1 MYEDDPD
8 APPSEEEKRA
18 AAALKNALERED
30 DAGPPR
36 SAEGKWLSAHLRL
49 PTAEDSLGD
58 VRAWRLARGA
68 RESMQARRAA
78 AEQQGEGFSRL
89 GRSLT
94 STGGLLAAAAMLL
107 IVSWLIVGQGQR
119 AQTVANNASGREG
132 SAKVRTLQSSA
143 TSLRAAQT
151 MIYRSS
157 LKRAESPTKRLDLM
171 IETRLAELRNPHTG
185 DEGRGPVRNFSTSS
199 LSIVGAYR

>member
-18 AAALKNALERED
+18 AAALKSALERED

-36 SAEGKWLSAHLRL
+36 SVEGKWLAAHLRL

-68 RESMQARRAA
+68 RESLQARRAA
-78 AEQQGEGFSRL
+78 VEQQGEGFSRL

-119 AQTVANNASGREG
+119 ASTVAHSGAGRDG
-132 SAKVRTLQSSA
+132 NPKVRALQPSA

-151 MIYRSS
+151 LIYKSS

-171 IETRLAELRNPHTG
+171 IETRLAELRNPHAS
-185 DEGRGPVRNFSTSS
+185 DDGRGGARSFSAAGLS
-199 LSIVGAYR
+199 LAFGLR

>member
-18 AAALKNALERED
+18 AAALRSALEREGE
-30 DAGPPR
+30 AGPPR
-36 SAEGKWLSAHLRL
+36 SVEGKWLAAHLRL

-119 AQTVANNASGREG
+119 ASTVANNAGRDG
-132 SAKVRTLQSSA
+132 SSKLRTLQASA

-151 MIYRSS
+151 LIYKSS

-171 IETRLAELRNPHTG
+171 IETRLAELRNPHTS
-185 DEGRGPVRNFSTSS
+185 DEARGPGRSFSTSS
-199 LSIVGAYR
+199 LSIVGGLW

>member
-18 AAALKNALERED
+18 AAALRNALERDEETG
-30 DAGPPR
+30 APR
-36 SAEGKWLSAHLRL
+36 TSEGKWLAAHLRL
-49 PTAEDSLGD
+49 PSSEDALGD

-68 RESMQARRAA
+68 RESMMARRAA
-78 AEQQGEGFSRL
+78 AEQQSDGFSRL

-119 AQTVANNASGREG
+119 AATVAGGAGG
-132 SAKVRTLQSSA
+132 QKVRALQASA
-143 TSLRAAQT
+143 TSMRAAQT
-151 MIYRSS
+151 IIYQKSF
-157 LKRAESPTKRLDLM
+157 KRAESPAKRLDLM
-171 IETRLAELRNPHTG
+171 IEMRLAELRNPPASETPA
-185 DEGRGPVRNFSTSS
+185 RSFSAAALS
-199 LSIVGAYR
+199 LLHAGNP